1 MNISSHT
8 QKIRSAWHAA
18 GLSGRVH
25 AIGGMKSRFGAH
37 AVAWKIGLTV
47 LIFALLA
54 GWAARGFLSERF
66 AARTV
71 VVAGPEELAFVQ
83 DAPLLELHIANN
95 GLVYMQ
101 GARVVSISQTGMTVS
116 SKWEAATFRWM
127 IEIDDKTRFV
137 EPDGETGM
145 FSDIR
150 LGDFVNITGYL
161 ISSSPPPSIR
171 AEAVRRVLSPAGD
184 TVVRL
189 ENLPQADSAE

>member
-1 MNISSHT
+1 V
-8 QKIRSAWHAA
+8 Q
-18 GLSGRVH
+18 
-25 AIGGMKSRFGAH
+25 AIGGVKSRFETH
-37 AVAWKIGLTV
+37 AVAWKTGLTI
-47 LIFALLA
+47 LIFAVLA
-54 GWAARGFLSERF
+54 VWAIGGFLSERF
-66 AARTV
+66 AARA
-71 VVAGPEELAFVQ
+71 VVAGSEELALVQ

-101 GARVVSISQTGMTVS
+101 GARIVSISQTGMTVS

-137 EPDGETGM
+137 QPDGETGM

-161 ISSSPPPSIR
+161 INNSSLPSIR
-171 AEAVRRVLSPAGD
+171 AEAVRRVLSPTGD

-189 ENLPQADSAE
+189 ENLP